1 MAATTKRKKVA
12 KNSKQSWRKHSDIND
27 VEEFLEELRREERT
41 DGPVSEKADKSLFF
55 VEKKTQETVHARYEN
70 SNVKAWKRKLLKVDE
85 LVLPVSKVEPLRS
98 RKRKFNRKKKQESN
112 QNDSSSDSDV
122 EPEKSLSLI
131 AEKRKPQTVQLFD
144 LWETKVA
151 PNADEHFQRT
161 TKTKSMKPPKSINRK
176 TSGLKAIEVCSPGAS
191 YNPVY
196 EDHQALLQIAH
207 HVELKKDNESEKWR
221 RHIKLLTPE
230 EVANLPTWTE
240 EMSEGLFV
248 EDDKDEDEAES
259 DASEVTNFVAPV
271 NVMERKTKKERR
283 KEKRKRALQKELEA
297 KKKAKLKEKQDW
309 SLCNRLE
316 SLKEE
321 ILQADHKAE
330 ERRKKKQEMR
340 ETLPTKP
347 LRLSK
352 CKYQAPNI
360 EIKLSD
366 EITGDLRTLKVIGL
380 QLLVMSVILFK
391 CRSPCTPFPSFRPC
405 CRLFGSVEYRT
416 TSFEI
421 ILKNLEG
428 KPS

>member
-12 KNSKQSWRKHSDIND
+12 KNSKQSWRKHTDIND

-55 VEKKTQETVHARYEN
+55 VEKKTQEAAQYEN

-98 RKRKFNRKKKQESN
+98 RKRKGNRKKKQEGN

-122 EPEKSLSLI
+122 EPEKSLPLI
-131 AEKRKPQTVQLFD
+131 AEKSKPQTVQLFD

-151 PNADEHFQRT
+151 PNADEHFLRT
-161 TKTKSMKPPKSINRK
+161 TKTKPIKPPKSINRK

-196 EDHQALLQIAH
+196 EDHQK
-207 HVELKKDNESEKWR
+207 ENESEKWR

-240 EMSEGLFV
+240 EMSEGLFE

-259 DASEVTNFVAPV
+259 DASEVTNVVAP
-271 NVMERKTKKERR
+271 
-283 KEKRKRALQKELEA
+283 QKELEA

-309 SLCNRLE
+309 SLCNSLE

-321 ILQADHKAE
+321 ILQADQKAE

-352 CKYQAPNI
+352 CKYPF
-360 EIKLSD
+360 
-366 EITGDLRTLKVIGL
+366 
-380 QLLVMSVILFK
+380 VMHY
-391 CRSPCTPFPSFRPC
+391 
-405 CRLFGSVEYRT
+405 VEC
-416 TSFEI
+416 
-421 ILKNLEG
+421 
-428 KPS
+428 